1 MLVLTETITIGDRDS
16 FEDLVNSFRGEDDL
30 LLLGVFIGVLPLGR
44 ELQTLAPDDWL
55 VSTAAREHG
64 L

>member
-44 ELQTLAPDDWL
+44 ELQTLASDDWL